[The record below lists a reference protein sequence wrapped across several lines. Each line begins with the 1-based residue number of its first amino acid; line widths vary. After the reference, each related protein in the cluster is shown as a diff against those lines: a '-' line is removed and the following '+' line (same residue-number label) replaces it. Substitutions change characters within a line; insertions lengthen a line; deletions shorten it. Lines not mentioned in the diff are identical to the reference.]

1 LAFQSRSL
9 WKTKSNNPLQLARE
23 MDLTILIPALLLAA
37 IGVAMVYSATH
48 TKVEVAQLY
57 LKQIIWISMGV
68 AGLLF
73 FASFNYQIIIQRY
86 ATPAYWMLVAVL
98 AFLLAAGKSISGS
111 KAWIDLGPFNWQPSE
126 FAKVATVM
134 VLAKFLASR
143 QNRVYEWSTLMGAFV
158 LGGLPM
164 VLILKEPDLGSSL
177 VFVPMVLVMLF
188 TVGVPVRRLF
198 YIAGSVALTSPLVWF
213 FLKDYQRK
221 RLLVF
226 LNPNMD
232 SLGAGYNV
240 IQSKIAIGSGGIAG
254 KGWLSGTQG
263 QLQFVPEHHTDFIF
277 SVMAEE
283 WGFLGAAVL
292 LALFAILLMQMLRVA
307 RHARDMEGSLTADG
321 LTSVIFTQV
330 AINLGV
336 ATGIIPVTG
345 LTLPFISYGG
355 SSMLVCMSMIG
366 IIMSIWSCRK
376 VK

>member
-1 LAFQSRSL
+1 MAFQSRSL

-48 TKVEVAQLY
+48 AKAEVAQLY
-57 LKQIIWISMGV
+57 LKQALWISMGV

-73 FASFNYQIIIQRY
+73 FASFNYQIIVQRY
-86 ATPAYWMLVAVL
+86 ATPAYWFLVAVL

-111 KAWIDLGPFNWQPSE
+111 KAWIDLGPFHWQPSE

-188 TVGVPVRRLF
+188 TVGVPIRRLF
-198 YIAGSVALTSPLVWF
+198 YIAGSIALTSPLVWF

-226 LNPNMD
+226 LNPNTD

-307 RHARDMEGSLTADG
+307 RHARDMEGSLTAVG